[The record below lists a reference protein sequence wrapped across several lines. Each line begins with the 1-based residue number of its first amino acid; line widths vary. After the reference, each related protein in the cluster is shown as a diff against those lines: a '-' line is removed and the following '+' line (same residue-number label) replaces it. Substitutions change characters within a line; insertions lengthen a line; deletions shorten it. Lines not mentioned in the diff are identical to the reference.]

1 MRRYLSMLPVSV
13 AALALAGCVSWGWF
27 EPEDFFA
34 HYDLPQQ
41 PQLADATFCHA
52 YSCQTRSQVD
62 LTQVWPAVR
71 AEFATVQTP
80 AQERYAMA
88 QAVGLVETA
97 VGPVLGTAD
106 DPGGVLNSAWSGN
119 PAYQDCIDEAA
130 NTTMLLVLMKQDGLF
145 RFHDVDSPSIRGA
158 FIDGRW
164 QHYTAVVEETASEER
179 YVVDSWFR
187 VNGRPAVVMPF
198 QDWYTGYGIPPEAA

>member
-71 AEFATVQTP
+71 SSSTAQPGSPGSGAAVQNTS
-80 AQERYAMA
+80 MSS
-88 QAVGLVETA
+88 
-97 VGPVLGTAD
+97 
-106 DPGGVLNSAWSGN
+106 SA
-119 PAYQDCIDEAA
+119 
-130 NTTMLLVLMKQDGLF
+130 
-145 RFHDVDSPSIRGA
+145 
-158 FIDGRW
+158 
-164 QHYTAVVEETASEER
+164 
-179 YVVDSWFR
+179 
-187 VNGRPAVVMPF
+187 
-198 QDWYTGYGIPPEAA
+198 